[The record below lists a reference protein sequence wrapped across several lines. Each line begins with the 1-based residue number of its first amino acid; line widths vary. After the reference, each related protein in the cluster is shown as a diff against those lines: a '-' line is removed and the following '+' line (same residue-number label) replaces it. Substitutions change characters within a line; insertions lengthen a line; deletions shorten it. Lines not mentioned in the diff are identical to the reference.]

1 MNIGYLYLRK
11 QTDGNG
17 NAIAYCFGLTSN
29 KKRRWKTYRKENLQG
44 TWGRPN
50 VSQWFKIE
58 GNNIKTWFSNR
69 PGHIHERGVVRY
81 PSDSNHAVVNFGSGY
96 AWWIYSAGEG
106 VSAIEAFTNTGKMAR
121 SEVYY
126 IQAESPALQT
136 NN

>member
-1 MNIGYLYLRK
+1 MKTKTTLAALL
-11 QTDGNG
+11 
-17 NAIAYCFGLTSN
+17 LTAVMVTPSYGDN
-29 KKRRWKTYRKENLQG
+29 VEKPEVSPLKENLQG

-81 PSDSNHAVVNFGSGY
+81 PVDSNHAVVNFGSGY
-96 AWWIYSAGEG
+96 VWWIYSAGKG